1 MRHGRR
7 ILTNGYAL
15 VRGCR
20 TGNARSQAAVVL
32 RAGQHLMRIKAWWWS
47 PRSISS
53 HANRT
58 NMKPFSNHRT
68 RRHTTFVAI
77 LVWAFA
83 LASGMAKACLL
94 ETTGQRPA
102 ATASHSSDAHHTH
115 ISGALAGDA
124 IAVDHDDDAD
134 ASRESCLKACD
145 DGSNGPIKLQTW
157 LDRTDPGLTPFVVFA
172 WIATTP
178 IAPEPSRF
186 DELQVPVVGPP
197 FRLRYPRLTL

>member
-1 MRHGRR
+1 
-7 ILTNGYAL
+7 
-15 VRGCR
+15 
-20 TGNARSQAAVVL
+20 
-32 RAGQHLMRIKAWWWS
+32 
-47 PRSISS
+47 
-53 HANRT
+53 
-58 NMKPFSNHRT
+58 MKPFSNHRT

-83 LASGMAKACLL
+83 LASGMANACLL
-94 ETTGQRPA
+94 ETSSKHAHT
-102 ATASHSSDAHHTH
+102 TASHSSDAHHAH
-115 ISGALAGDA
+115 VDGALVGDA

-157 LDRTDPGLTPFVVFA
+157 LDRTDPGLAPFVVFA

-178 IAPEPSRF
+178 IAAEPSRF